1 MFSLVVNGREEK
13 ISAAKKEPLQI
24 MQEVIHIA
32 AATPSSECVP
42 VFRVCIV
49 LYKSLFDPVYYTV
62 LTMTSFFLFFQT
74 WKFSKRWWHIK
85 WRPKAHKHHSV
96 MCNSCHVKKNE
107 AHEKLCANHHVMN
120 YRQLHVRCKQHIKYA
135 KKLEIRLL
143 ETDKEE
149 VVCSVRLQ

>member
-1 MFSLVVNGREEK
+1 
-13 ISAAKKEPLQI
+13 
-24 MQEVIHIA
+24 
-32 AATPSSECVP
+32 
-42 VFRVCIV
+42 
-49 LYKSLFDPVYYTV
+49 
-62 LTMTSFFLFFQT
+62 
-74 WKFSKRWWHIK
+74 
-85 WRPKAHKHHSV
+85 